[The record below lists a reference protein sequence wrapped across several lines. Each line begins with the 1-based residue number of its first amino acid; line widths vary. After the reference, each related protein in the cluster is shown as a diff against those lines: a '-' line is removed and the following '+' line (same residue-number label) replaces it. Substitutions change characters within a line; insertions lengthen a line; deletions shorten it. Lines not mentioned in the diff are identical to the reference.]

1 MSNSIKKTIPLSI
14 TVLVSISIFL
24 IVKFF
29 QEPTNIVVNLGMSF
43 SSSSSNSISAILD
56 LIPLSFS
63 FGAGALTAVNPCGFA
78 MLPIYLSMYLKRSRN
93 EKKSFINKFNNSI
106 FIVSTI
112 GMGFLFLFV
121 TFGLLVGIGGEF
133 LSVFIPI
140 ISIALGIIV
149 LYMGSNQLLN
159 EQSYIPFF
167 QQIASKIGDPKNTN
181 LKSFFVF
188 GISYGIASIGCSLP
202 LFIALITNSL
212 KSQNIL
218 SSITHFISYAFGM
231 IFIVGIVTGFI
242 SIFSNIKIPFLS
254 QISKR
259 ASSISGIILCI
270 VGVYLLIYWF
280 TDLKFQG
287 ILIYS

>member
-1 MSNSIKKTIPLSI
+1 
-14 TVLVSISIFL
+14 
-24 IVKFF
+24 
-29 QEPTNIVVNLGMSF
+29 MSF

-167 QQIASKIGDPKNTN
+167 QQIASKIGDPNNTD